1 MREERIDKREARRE
15 KRYSRPS
22 TVSYRGSDC
31 VAFAAASAADMRSRR
46 SSSRRTARSYG
57 PWSSNPLNDAR
68 QCTLPFAQP
77 ATKAEF
83 GAKWAGVARV
93 RNGERMEML
102 LR

>member
-1 MREERIDKREARRE
+1 MIFFQCHCQRKVNFAKEAERDF
-15 KRYSRPS
+15 Y
-22 TVSYRGSDC
+22 
-31 VAFAAASAADMRSRR
+31 AACGKG
-46 SSSRRTARSYG
+46 RTYG